1 MCEIC
6 HKNALKKK
14 RKRKFKKIFKM
25 EELNRIALGKGLF
38 ASIKGQCCLT
48 RACEGQIPPSSE
60 VVFNTFD
67 SNLSFSE
74 IAPFIGCLI
83 PRHFILLK

>member
-14 RKRKFKKIFKM
+14 RKRKFKKLFKM

-38 ASIKGQCCLT
+38 ASIKGH
-48 RACEGQIPPSSE
+48 
-60 VVFNTFD
+60 VV
-67 SNLSFSE
+67 
-74 IAPFIGCLI
+74 
-83 PRHFILLK
+83 

>member
-1 MCEIC
+1 MREIC

-14 RKRKFKKIFKM
+14 RKRKFKKLFKM

-38 ASIKGQCCLT
+38 VSIKGQCYLT
-48 RACEGQIPPSSE
+48 RAREGQIPPSSE
-60 VVFNTFD
+60 VVFTTFD
-67 SNLSFSE
+67 SNLSFLE
-74 IAPFIGCLI
+74 TALFIGCLI